1 MLILRQF
8 AIGNGD
14 IISQIY
20 SLLHIS
26 DPGVFEAVLFWLA
39 ILSTAM
45 RGCFKPVDKS
55 HYPTGLWVR
64 N

>member
-8 AIGNGD
+8 AIGKGD

-20 SLLHIS
+20 SLLRIS
-26 DPGVFEAVLFWLA
+26 DPGAYETVLFLA
-39 ILSTAM
+39 GHPL
-45 RGCFKPVDKS
+45 DS
-55 HYPTGLWVR
+55 HEKAVS